1 MTGLLEEEDEE
12 DVTNRWLRAD
22 LGEHGEI
29 RIRLSKTLGRA
40 LQILG
45 RDVLWRH
52 FHRHGVAVQA

>member
-40 LQILG
+40 LQIG
-45 RDVLWRH
+45 GDVLRRH